1 MNTDN
6 EWTTDAVARLRTL
19 WAEGHPTAEI
29 GRRMGMTK
37 NAVIGKA
44 HRLQLPKRPSPICR
58 TAGGPRKPAPARA
71 RGPTL
76 APLASVASSVPLPPP
91 PPTSPRQASVLAP
104 TRSYA
109 DRSGRPC
116 CWPLG
121 EPGQPGFRFC
131 DAATNSSRPY
141 CAEHSDVAYVRPR
154 ADRDRPDG
162 ARLDRY
168 LRTLIQIA

>member
-6 EWTTDAVARLRTL
+6 DWTTDAIARLRTL

-37 NAVIGKA
+37 NAVIGKV

-58 TAGGPRKPAPARA
+58 TAGGPRKPAPARM

-76 APLASVASSVPLPPP
+76 APLASVASSVSVPPP
-91 PPTSPRQASVLAP
+91 PAPRQAPLPAP
-104 TRSYA
+104 TRSYGG
-109 DRSGRPC
+109 RSGRPC

-131 DAATNSSRPY
+131 DIPTSSSRPY
-141 CAEHSDVAYVRPR
+141 CTEHADVAYVRPR

-162 ARLDRY
+162 ARLNNY
-168 LRTLIQIA
+168 LRTLTQTA